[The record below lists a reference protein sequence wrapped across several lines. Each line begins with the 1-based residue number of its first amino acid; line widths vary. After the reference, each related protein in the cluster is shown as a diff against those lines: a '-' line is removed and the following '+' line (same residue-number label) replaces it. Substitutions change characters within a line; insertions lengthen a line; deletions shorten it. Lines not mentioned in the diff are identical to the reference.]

1 MLFLQTFAVAVG
13 KRQVVLLVG
22 AQISSRFVRSCTHG
36 VFVLSHCVFVSF
48 VVAKCTFFVFLSA
61 FLCDEKARKGMK
73 NVSDEF
79 EAFAK

>member
-1 MLFLQTFAVAVG
+1 
-13 KRQVVLLVG
+13 
-22 AQISSRFVRSCTHG
+22 
-36 VFVLSHCVFVSF
+36 VFVSF